1 MHPLRF
7 KMAFNFLFPA
17 ALWHHIYEF
26 HLLCKPYVC
35 SDCPVAR
42 LSSEELVK
50 HCNLKNHQPD
60 VLSEFKILR
69 KVFFGKEIKVAS
81 VKVPSKRRR
90 DCFVVFFNV
99 VFFFLKRRI
108 FIVAPQDPSAEV
120 ITLSDSPLK
129 PALKPPPNS
138 SSLPGG
144 SQTPLPSV
152 PTTASPGGKVKS

>member
-1 MHPLRF
+1 MYSQSSKLT
-7 KMAFNFLFPA
+7 FNFPFPA

-81 VKVPSKRRR
+81 VKVRSTRRR
-90 DCFVVFFNV
+90 VFFSIFSV
-99 VFFFLKRRI
+99 GFLFLKRRI